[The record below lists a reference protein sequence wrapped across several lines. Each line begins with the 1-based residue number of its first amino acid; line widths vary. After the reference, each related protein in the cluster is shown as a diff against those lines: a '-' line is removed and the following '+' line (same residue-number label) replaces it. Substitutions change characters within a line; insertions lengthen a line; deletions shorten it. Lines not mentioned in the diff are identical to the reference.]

1 MSLRSGYIMNDP
13 LGLMQLKISI
23 RDLAELKKFST
34 RAGEELSYRI
44 YPSMSQ
50 NVLFLYHG
58 IGSDSRYLC
67 TFANTVASQNIAT
80 VVTPDFRG
88 HGLSLKLSDS
98 IKTDKLIQDF
108 EELLIYIRQKIAFQK
123 IFVGGHSMGGAFAL
137 KLLSCDIAT
146 QLNGGLLFS
155 PFLPPSLQ
163 AHQSDYAG
171 WISLLSDG
179 SIQVN
184 LPELLRTGF
193 EKIQYSAEYIRAVLP
208 DDEFLKNLSLPIS
221 LISGDKD
228 QIVSFDAYKKHMS
241 DVSSVRMH
249 KVEGANHLSLLIFK
263 KYIDECTNYFRQDFS
278 L

>member
-1 MSLRSGYIMNDP
+1 MNDP

-44 YPSMSQ
+44 YPAMSE
-50 NVLFLYHG
+50 NILFLYHG

-67 TFANTVASQNIAT
+67 TFASTISSQNLAT
-80 VVTPDFRG
+80 VITPDFRG
-88 HGLSLKLSDS
+88 HGLSLKLSDL
-98 IKTDKLIQDF
+98 IATHKLIQDF
-108 EELLIYIRQKIAFQK
+108 EELLIYIRQKVAFRK
-123 IFVGGHSMGGAFAL
+123 VFVGGHSMGGAFAL
-137 KLLSCDIAT
+137 KLLSSDIAT
-146 QLNGGLLFS
+146 QLHGGLLFS
-155 PFLPPSLQ
+155 PFLPPGLG
-163 AHQSDYAG
+163 AHQSDFAG
-171 WISLLSDG
+171 WISILQDG

-193 EKIQYSAEYIRAVLP
+193 EKIQYSAEYVRAVLP
-208 DDEFLKNLSLPIS
+208 DDGFLNKLALPIS

-228 QIVSFDAYKKHMS
+228 QIVSFDMYQKHMS

-249 KVEGANHLSLLIFK
+249 KIEGANHLSLLIFK
-263 KYIDECTNYFRQDFS
+263 KYIDECTNYFKQDFR